1 MPMMPSRLPQMR
13 WPSIQVGVQPLQSLS
28 DVSTLEPSASRR
40 GTARI
45 SAMVMSAVSSVRTPG
60 VLVTVMPRCTAV
72 TTSIL
77 STPLP
82 KLAISLSCSPDL
94 ESTAVSIRSVTVGT
108 STSAVFT
115 ASANSACV
123 MGLSSALKRTS
134 KSSLMR
140 SSTLSGS
147 LRVTTTSG
155 FLVFGM
161 SCTAVSGGPY
171 GQSGACSALF
181 NRRRPHC
188 ASRVGSIIRTFSY
201 QMAMTTQSAA
211 AAIRLLGGLVGS
223 LALVALF
230 MAAPAAAGPSAGDM
244 TTGSVSGLPVPR
256 FVSLKSDRVNV
267 RSGPNKD
274 QEVRWVYT
282 RAGMPVEI
290 TAEFENW
297 RRIRDWEGA
306 EGWVYH
312 SLLSGKRSAVV
323 VPDLKNDLVPLFESA
338 DPKSAET
345 ARLQSGVLGM
355 LKSCTGSWCEFV
367 GKNFDGWIRQ
377 ERLWG
382 AYPNEKVE

>member
-1 MPMMPSRLPQMR
+1 
-13 WPSIQVGVQPLQSLS
+13 
-28 DVSTLEPSASRR
+28 
-40 GTARI
+40 
-45 SAMVMSAVSSVRTPG
+45 
-60 VLVTVMPRCTAV
+60 
-72 TTSIL
+72 
-77 STPLP
+77 
-82 KLAISLSCSPDL
+82 
-94 ESTAVSIRSVTVGT
+94 
-108 STSAVFT
+108 
-115 ASANSACV
+115 
-123 MGLSSALKRTS
+123 
-134 KSSLMR
+134 
-140 SSTLSGS
+140 
-147 LRVTTTSG
+147 
-155 FLVFGM
+155 
-161 SCTAVSGGPY
+161 
-171 GQSGACSALF
+171 
-181 NRRRPHC
+181 
-188 ASRVGSIIRTFSY
+188 
-201 QMAMTTQSAA
+201 MAMTTQSAA

-223 LALVALF
+223 LALIASFVVV
-230 MAAPAAAGPSAGDM
+230 PAAAGPSAGDM

-323 VPDLKNDLVPLFESA
+323 VPDLKNDLVPLYEKA
-338 DPKSAET
+338 DPKSPET

-355 LKSCTGSWCEFV
+355 LKSCTGAWCEFT

-377 ERLWG
+377 ERIWG